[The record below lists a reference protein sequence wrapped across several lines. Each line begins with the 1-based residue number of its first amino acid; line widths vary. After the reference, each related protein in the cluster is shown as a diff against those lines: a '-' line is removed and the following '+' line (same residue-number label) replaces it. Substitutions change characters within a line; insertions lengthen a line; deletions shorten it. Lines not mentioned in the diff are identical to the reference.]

1 MKKINNLVFGVCWM
15 LLSVVSACETEIEFN
30 GEERVPRLTV
40 SVVAVAGSPLTVD
53 VSASVFFLDRGDEG
67 YTAPLDT
74 VQGRVRVFVN
84 GSQTG
89 LEAERLPETGLFGLR
104 YGCSYEPAPGDR
116 IRIEAAF
123 PGLDAVSAETQ
134 VPLIP
139 RFEVTAVSP
148 DNHELALR
156 IQDDASFEKYY
167 SLRVFKTYE
176 DESGAYDLPV
186 IFTSND
192 VIFHKTSTGLADL
205 FDIGGSEDWQSVQLF
220 SDALFRGKSYT
231 FKIRV
236 QDDEPVF
243 VELGAVT
250 DSFYWY
256 ATSFE
261 TLRDLGGFTLFV
273 EGVPL
278 YSNVSGGYGVICAS
292 AYSSVKIEW

>member
-1 MKKINNLVFGVCWM
+1 MKKIDYLGFWVCWM

-30 GEERVPRLTV
+30 GEERAPRLTV
-40 SVVAVAGSPLTVD
+40 SAVAVAGMPLTVD

-74 VQGRVRVFVN
+74 AQGRVQVFVN

-89 LEAERLPETGLFGLR
+89 LEAERLPETGRFGFR

-134 VPLIP
+134 VPLVP
-139 RFEVTAVSP
+139 RFEVTAASP
-148 DNHELALR
+148 DDRELTIR

-167 SLRVFKTYE
+167 SLRVYKPYE
-176 DESGAYDLPV
+176 DESIAYDSPV
-186 IFTSND
+186 MYTSND

-205 FDIGGSEDWQSVQLF
+205 FDIGGSEDWQSVRLF
-220 SDALFRGKSYT
+220 SDALFRGKSYS

-236 QDDEPVF
+236 HADEPVF

-256 ATSFE
+256 ATSIE
-261 TLRDLGGFTLFV
+261 ALRDLGGFTLFV

-292 AYSSVKIEW
+292 ASSTVKVEW

>member
-1 MKKINNLVFGVCWM
+1 MKKINYLFFEVCWL
-15 LLSVVSACETEIEFN
+15 LLSVVSACEKEIEFN
-30 GEERVPRLTV
+30 GEERAPRLTV
-40 SVVAVAGSPLTVD
+40 SAVAVAGKPLTID
-53 VSASVFFLDRGDEG
+53 VSASVFFLNSGTEG

-89 LEAERLPETGLFGLR
+89 LEAERLPETVDFSLR

-134 VPLIP
+134 VPLVP
-139 RFEVTAVSP
+139 RFEVAAVSP
-148 DNHELALR
+148 DDRELTIR

-167 SLRVFKTYE
+167 SLRVFRPYE
-176 DESGAYDLPV
+176 DESGAFEFPV
-186 IFTSND
+186 YYTSND
-192 VIFHKTSTGLADL
+192 VVFHKTSTGLADL
-205 FDIGGSEDWQSVQLF
+205 FDIGISEDWQFVQLF
-220 SDALFRGKSYT
+220 SDALFRGKSYS

-236 QDDEPVF
+236 QAGEPVF

-261 TLRDLGGFTLFV
+261 ALRDLGGFTLFA

-278 YSNVSGGYGVICAS
+278 YSNVSGGYGAVCAS
-292 AYSSVKIEW
+292 AYSIVKVEW